1 MAISKE
7 LKYAKLDEL
16 YLDAKNPRLGRHD
29 SEGDLSQ
36 EDILGLMHSWVLDEL
51 AVSYLDSGFW
61 THEALLVVEEIL
73 YGQPHL
79 VVVEGNRRLAALR
92 YLYAALHGE
101 QVAGKRLSK
110 KWSSLVE
117 DGDVPAELFN
127 QIPYIRVDSRE
138 DVESFLGFRHVTGIK
153 QWRTE
158 QKAQYIAK
166 LIEQGMRYE
175 QVMRKIG
182 SKTPTVQRHYIS
194 YQLLLQME
202 NSLEDFS
209 FADARGRFSVMS
221 LSLRTQ
227 GVQTYLDIDI
237 LADEQAA
244 KTPVP
249 KTHLDALADFALWLF
264 GNRNGPEKRSPL
276 FTDSRRVNDFGTI
289 LEDSVAVKYLKED
302 TNPDFEYAFQLAGG
316 DKSNI
321 VQRLTEAA
329 NNVELVLS
337 RVQHYK
343 DSEDI
348 QKEIKRLG
356 IDVETLLNVFPSIRQ
371 ELQEREEEN

>member
-1 MAISKE
+1 MTISTN
-7 LKYAKLDEL
+7 LQYATLDEL

-29 SEGDLSQ
+29 SAGNLSQ
-36 EDILGLMHSWVLDEL
+36 NDILGLMRSWVLDEL
-51 AVSYLDSGFW
+51 AISYLESGFW
-61 THEALLVVEEIL
+61 THEALLVVREIL
-73 YGQPHL
+73 YGQPRL
-79 VVVEGNRRLAALR
+79 VVIEGNRRLAALK
-92 YLYAALHGE
+92 YLHAAIHQE
-101 QVAGKRLSK
+101 QISGKLVTK

-117 DGDVPAELFN
+117 NRNVPEVLFN
-127 QIPYIRVDSRE
+127 RIPYIEVDSRE
-138 DVESFLGFRHVTGIK
+138 EVESFLGFRHVTGIK

-166 LIEQGMRYE
+166 LIGQGMSYE
-175 QVMRKIG
+175 EVMRKIG

-202 NSLEDFS
+202 DNVEDFS
-209 FADARGRFSVMS
+209 FEDARGRFSVMY
-221 LSLRTQ
+221 LSLQTQ
-227 GVQTYLDIDI
+227 GVKNYLNIDI

-264 GNRNGPEKRSPL
+264 GSQNGPEKQSPL
-276 FTDSRRVNDFGTI
+276 FTDSRRVDDFGKI
-289 LEDSVAVKYLKED
+289 LEDPETVTYLKED
-302 TNPDFEYAFQLAGG
+302 PNPDFEYAFQLAGG
-316 DKSNI
+316 DKLNI

-348 QKEIKRLG
+348 QKAIKRLG
-356 IDVETLLNVFPSIRQ
+356 IDVETLLNVFPSIRR
-371 ELQEREEEN
+371 ELQVQEEEN